1 MIETL
6 NEDLQKEGRQG
17 GSWRG
22 ERKEGKKEVSAT
34 NWHLTA
40 TSARNTS
47 SAAAAADLNTL
58 RTEFRVESRTEAV
71 CTPGKTGRTGLQRV
85 RYSQERFHEPSYYI
99 CSHPEKLTN
108 GESAPRG

>member
-47 SAAAAADLNTL
+47 SVAAAADINTL
-58 RTEFRVESRTEAV
+58 
-71 CTPGKTGRTGLQRV
+71 
-85 RYSQERFHEPSYYI
+85 
-99 CSHPEKLTN
+99 
-108 GESAPRG
+108 